1 MIKDTLVRLPTWQ
14 TRFAL
19 LCIERRARAF
29 EWGAHDCCL
38 WAADTV
44 NTLTGQDFAAD
55 LRGTYATAAEASRVL
70 KKLSGVRGIA
80 TAALGASA
88 APAYAAVGDIV
99 LMQQDGR
106 DLLAVCNGLEALCA
120 GHAGLAPASM
130 QQALAA
136 WKV

>member
-1 MIKDTLVRLPTWQ
+1 MTRLPDWQ

-29 EWGAHDCCL
+29 AWGQHDCCL
-38 WAADTV
+38 WAADAV
-44 NTLTGQDFAAD
+44 RSLTGQDFAAD

-70 KKLSGVRGIA
+70 KKLGGVRGIA
-80 TAALGASA
+80 TAALGASV
-88 APAYAAVGDIV
+88 APAFAAVGDIV

-106 DLLAVCNGLEALCA
+106 ELLAACNGLEALCA
-120 GHAGLAPASM
+120 GDAGLAPASM